1 MGSPAATSV
10 CAEGIETEAEVGTGR
25 DLGYELAQGY
35 LLAKPMPID
44 ALTAQVRA
52 EVRVR
57 PTTAD

>member
-1 MGSPAATSV
+1 V
-10 CAEGIETEAEVGTGR
+10 RAEGIETEAEVGTLR

-35 LLAKPMPID
+35 LLAKQMPID

-52 EVRVR
+52 EARVR